1 MEIIKTGG
9 GIKRRGALAGESKRE
24 RAANP
29 TFWMTS
35 SEKALVYVATLATAK
50 LASLIHPRRTGE
62 LEGVIEETRKFLGNV
77 QVPDIPEL
85 ANRLD
90 PKYIEAALAII
101 QDLDMDERIANS
113 IDGKTKREFTN
124 GAMLGMLLM
133 AKIVD
138 ATDPTD
144 PSTETDAFTLARQQ
158 LAGQRL
164 PKSDFENGV
173 SDDDVVT
180 IGKIYKRLK
189 ESGLL

>member
-9 GIKRRGALAGESKRE
+9 GIKRRDSLAGEGKRE
-24 RAANP
+24 RTANP

-35 SEKALVYVATLATAK
+35 NEKALVHIAVLATAK
-50 LASLIHPRRTGE
+50 LASLIHPRRTGD
-62 LEGVIEETRKFLGNV
+62 LEGIIEETRKFLGNV

-90 PKYIEAALAII
+90 PKHIEATLAII
-101 QDLDMDERIANS
+101 QDLEMDVRIAGA
-113 IDGKTKREFTN
+113 IEGKTKREFTN

-138 ATDPTD
+138 ATDPND
-144 PSTETDAFTLARQQ
+144 PSTEMDAFTLARQQ

-173 SDDDVVT
+173 SDDDVVNL
-180 IGKIYKRLK
+180 GKIYKRLK
-189 ESGLL
+189 ELGLL